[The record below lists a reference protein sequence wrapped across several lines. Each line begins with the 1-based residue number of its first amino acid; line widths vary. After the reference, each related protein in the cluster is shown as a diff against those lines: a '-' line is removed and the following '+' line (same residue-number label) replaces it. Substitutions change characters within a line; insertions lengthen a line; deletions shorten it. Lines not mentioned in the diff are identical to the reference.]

1 MIRTID
7 EAKSAL
13 AEIFV
18 LPNRRVQIIQM
29 QVKMATCLDPK
40 ARKFLSNALEVLVKR
55 RGGKFSARSGGSVGV
70 ATAVPAQPSA
80 PPVAGAPAAPPPQ
93 PVSPPTAPVE
103 EIPET
108 TEFDDLKMASLVRDV
123 FSETHQD
130 LPEWQVARAILGN
143 RDTLRELLIDAI
155 KAKNAKDGEAY
166 NEKALKVFDI
176 ILGVQMKM
184 GRSADKVTKFVREC
198 VEKLNAADPRI
209 EIERDETNQIVSA
222 IMMFDSRIQTMMGF
236 QAEGAPGMDKGVAEV
251 ERLLTKLRG

>member
-1 MIRTID
+1 MIRTLE

-18 LPNRRVQIIQM
+18 LPHRRMQIIQM
-29 QVKMATCLDPK
+29 QVKMATCLDSK

-55 RGGKFSARSGGSVGV
+55 RGKKYSGPTAPAAARGAAPASGV
-70 ATAVPAQPSA
+70 APVPA
-80 PPVAGAPAAPPPQ
+80 GAVAAPPP
-93 PVSPPTAPVE
+93 TAPLE

-130 LPEWQVARAILGN
+130 LPEWQVARAILAN

-176 ILGVQMKM
+176 ILGVQMQM
-184 GRSADKVTKFVREC
+184 GRSADKVQKFIREM
-198 VEKLNAADPRI
+198 VEKLNAADAGL
-209 EIERDETNQIVSA
+209 EIDRDETGQIVNA
-222 IMMFDSRIQTMMGF
+222 VMMFDPRIKTMLGF
-236 QAEGAPGMDKGVAEV
+236 QTEGPAGTEKAMAEV
-251 ERLLTKLRG
+251 NRLLTKLRG

>member
-1 MIRTID
+1 MIRTVD

-55 RGGKFSARSGGSVGV
+55 RGGKFSARSGGSVGM
-70 ATAVPAQPSA
+70 AAAPQAAQPA
-80 PPVAGAPAAPPPQ
+80 APVAGGPAAPQPAPP
-93 PVSPPTAPVE
+93 PAAPVE

-130 LPEWQVARAILGN
+130 LPEWQVARAILGD

-155 KAKNAKDGEAY
+155 KAKNSKDGEAY

-209 EIERDETNQIVSA
+209 EIEREETNQIVSA
-222 IMMFDSRIQTMMGF
+222 IMMFDTRIQTMMGF
-236 QAEGAPGMDKGVAEV
+236 QAEGAPGMEKGMAEV

>member
-1 MIRTID
+1 MIRTLD

-18 LPNRRVQIIQM
+18 LPHRRMQIIQM
-29 QVKMATCLDPK
+29 QVKMATCMDSK

-55 RGGKFSARSGGSVGV
+55 RGKKFGGQGSGV
-70 ATAVPAQPSA
+70 AVAAPQVRPAT
-80 PPVAGAPAAPPPQ
+80 PVAGSPPVPAATPAPA
-93 PVSPPTAPVE
+93 PPTAPHE

-130 LPEWQVARAILGN
+130 LPEWQVARAILAD

-155 KAKNAKDGEAY
+155 KAKNAKDGETY

-176 ILGVQMKM
+176 ILGVQMQM
-184 GRSADKVTKFVREC
+184 GRSADKVTKFVREV
-198 VEKLNAADPRI
+198 VEKLNAADSGL
-209 EIERDETNQIVSA
+209 EVDRDETNQIVSA
-222 IMMFDSRIQTMMGF
+222 IMMFDPRIKTMLGF
-236 QAEGAPGMDKGVAEV
+236 QAEGAPGMEKAMAEV
-251 ERLLTKLRG
+251 QRLLTKLRG

>member
-1 MIRTID
+1 MIRTVD

-55 RGGKFSARSGGSVGV
+55 RGGKFSARSGASVGV
-70 ATAVPAQPSA
+70 GPTA
-80 PPVAGAPAAPPPQ
+80 APAAPVAAGAPSA
-93 PVSPPTAPVE
+93 PVPAAPATAPVE

-130 LPEWQVARAILGN
+130 LPEWQVARAILGD

-236 QAEGAPGMDKGVAEV
+236 LAEGAPGVEKGMAEV
-251 ERLLTKLRG
+251 GRLLTKLRG